1 MENEMGNWNITINGT
16 GAHHN
21 TDNPGDANKRLK
33 EFVAKLKE
41 DGQNVEYA
49 AFTAGSR
56 EVEVK

>member
-1 MENEMGNWNITINGT
+1 MGNWNITINGT